1 MFMSNKS
8 SISIEGGSLKAES
21 WSKCSCTHWGKR
33 SFKAYGVKLNCS
45 QAHHYHSTFR
55 METTQ
60 LLMENV
66 AKLIIA
72 IVQLVLKM

>member
-1 MFMSNKS
+1 MFMSNNS
-8 SISIEGGSLKAES
+8 SIGIEGGSLKGER
-21 WSKCSCTHWGKR
+21 WIKCCCTHWGKR
-33 SFKAYGVKLNCS
+33 SFKARGVKLNCS

-66 AKLIIA
+66 AKLTIA